1 MNHFRNKK
9 TVAFAGAVLV
19 FLVLYLSGLAA
30 QVFRNYAL
38 WQQAGNFLG
47 SKEPPKLPSTDL
59 SAVLTGLFSFPFGLY
74 GLLVTL
80 GGIAAAVFFGLR
92 IGRDAQGEYDN
103 ERNLIYSE
111 DGTYGT
117 AGYMSPKEFKG
128 ILEMQEPGS
137 GTGVILGKQDG
148 KAVCLPENTPLN
160 QNIMVYGASGTRKS
174 RAFVRNRIF
183 QAVVRGESLIITDPK
198 SELYSDCSEYLRAHG
213 YEVRVFNLVNPEC
226 SDSWDCLGEVHK
238 DELMVQTFAEVVI
251 SNSNDGN
258 GDRFWDD
265 IEGTLFKA
273 LILYVDHNYAEG
285 QRTLAAVYDLLTST
299 QGKALEA
306 VANQLANTHP
316 AKPYFNIF
324 LQSSESVRSGAITG
338 LAGRLQTLQ
347 TKSIR
352 SITSYPE
359 IDLTLPGREKCAY
372 FCITSDQEN
381 TFEFLSSLFF
391 SFLFIKLTRF
401 ADSHCEG
408 GRLPVPVHIIGDELM
423 NAGKIPLFGRR
434 LSVIRSRGIS
444 VSCIVQSLG
453 QLQNRYPDNEWV
465 EIVGNCSTAVFLGCT
480 DDLTAEFISNRSGD
494 ITVAYS
500 TEAKVFNTLQLTKWS
515 PQYRETHSVGKRKL
529 LTPDEVLRLPIDQ
542 ELIILQGQKVLKCEK
557 FDYTGHP
564 HAQLLQPVNA
574 IDHIPVWRQK
584 SPAPM
589 EAIPAPQA
597 PKSTKSNGR
606 RKPVPKSDIPLQIS
620 DSHSIFQ

>member
-1 MNHFRNKK
+1 MKRSRNK
-9 TVAFAGAVLV
+9 LV
-19 FLVLYLSGLAA
+19 SIASGIILGVLVLYLSGMAA
-30 QVFRNYAL
+30 QLFRNYAL

-47 SKEPPKLPSTDL
+47 AGEPPKLPSSEPAEIL
-59 SAVLTGLFSFPFGLY
+59 RGLFSFPYGLY
-74 GLLVTL
+74 GFLITI

-92 IGRDAQGEYDN
+92 IGRNSQGEYDN
-103 ERNLIYSE
+103 ERNLIYSDE
-111 DGTYGT
+111 GTYGT
-117 AGYMSPKEFKG
+117 AGYMSRKELKEV
-128 ILEMQEPGS
+128 LELQTPGN
-137 GTGVILGKQDG
+137 GTGVILGLMDD
-148 KAVCLPENTPLN
+148 KAVCLPENTMLN
-160 QNIMVYGASGTRKS
+160 QNIMVYGASGTKKS

-183 QAVVRGESLIITDPK
+183 QAVIRGESLIITDPK
-198 SELYSDCSEYLRAHG
+198 SELYNDCSEYLRGNG
-213 YEVRVFNLVNPEC
+213 YTVRVFNLVNPEC
-226 SDSWDCLGEVHK
+226 SDSWDCFGEVHL

-251 SNSNDGN
+251 SNSNDGK

-273 LILYVDHNYAEG
+273 LILYVDHNFADG
-285 QRTLAAVYDLLTST
+285 QRTFAAVYDLLTSS
-299 QGKALEA
+299 QGKTLEA
-306 VANQLANTHP
+306 VANHLPNTHP

-324 LQSSESVRSGAITG
+324 LQSSESVRAGAITG

-347 TKSIR
+347 TQSIR
-352 SITSYPE
+352 AITSYPE
-359 IDLTLPGREKCAY
+359 IDLTLPGKEKCAY

-401 ADSHCEG
+401 ADGHCAG

-465 EIVGNCSTAVFLGCT
+465 EIVGNCSSAVFLGCT

-500 TEAKVFNTLQLTKWS
+500 TDAKVFNTLQLMKWS

-542 ELIILQGQKVLKCEK
+542 ELVILQGQKVLKCQK
-557 FDYTGHP
+557 FDYTLHP
-564 HAQLLQPVNA
+564 HSKSLQTVMA
-574 IDHIPVWRQK
+574 TDHVPEWRKKPQPPQEAPP
-584 SPAPM
+584 PAEP
-589 EAIPAPQA
+589 IKP
-597 PKSTKSNGR
+597 TKPGGR